1 MKIVA
6 CCGTDI
12 GIYRKKNQDAVSI
25 RKKVIG
31 GRQCFMAAVCDGVG
45 GLSKGEYASRCM
57 KERLERWFLYEFPQI
72 AGQPDEEEI
81 VKQRLKKMIC
91 FQNELLYEYGKQ
103 QGIRCATTVS
113 VLVVSGEKY
122 YIAHVGDSRIYLVT
136 EKIRQLTEDQSFA
149 AEALKSGKMSKEEI
163 VKSGKENVILQSVGG
178 DAKVE
183 VLTYCGRVRE
193 NSSFLVCSDGFYHHM
208 DEDEIAESFWRKRF
222 ETSYE
227 LGEELVEQIG
237 RVKQRGERDN
247 ISAAVIQVFAEKG

>member
-1 MKIVA
+1 MEFVA

-25 RKKVIG
+25 RKNEIG

-72 AGQPDEEEI
+72 AGQSDEEEI
-81 VKQRLKKMIC
+81 IKQRLKKIIC

-103 QGIRCATTVS
+103 HGIRCATTVS
-113 VLVVSGEKY
+113 VLVVSDEKY

-136 EKIRQLTEDQSFA
+136 EKIRQLTEDQSFV

-178 DAKVE
+178 DARVE

-208 DEDEIAESFWRKRF
+208 DEDEIIEKFWRKRSA
-222 ETSYE
+222 TSRE
-227 LGEELVEQIG
+227 LGEKLVDQID
-237 RVKQRGERDN
+237 RLKKRGERDN
-247 ISAAVIQVFAEKG
+247 ISAAVIQISFD